1 MKQLLIPIQSFSNII
16 TNSSSEIFCIIKG
29 DKETILFINNLL
41 FNLLGKNVY
50 DEDSPMYELLC
61 KSDLDKD
68 DYDEEQWEKLPEYS
82 IQISLPYNL
91 WRCHTFFEEGL
102 NSFFTLDESLIEFFF
117 FLCRKDGTFS
127 KFCPS
132 MGRP

>member
-61 KSDLDKD
+61 KSDLDND

-102 NSFFTLDESLIEFFF
+102 KALLENSEVKNKYKLDFN
-117 FLCRKDGTFS
+117 GQV
-127 KFCPS
+127 
-132 MGRP
+132 

>member
-16 TNSSSEIFCIIKG
+16 TNSSSEIFCIIK
-29 DKETILFINNLL
+29 TILFINNLL

-102 NSFFTLDESLIEFFF
+102 KALLENSEVKNKYKLDFN
-117 FLCRKDGTFS
+117 GQV
-127 KFCPS
+127 
-132 MGRP
+132 

>member
-50 DEDSPMYELLC
+50 DE
-61 KSDLDKD
+61 
-68 DYDEEQWEKLPEYS
+68 EQWEKLPEYS

-102 NSFFTLDESLIEFFF
+102 KALLENSEVKNKYKLDFN
-117 FLCRKDGTFS
+117 GQV
-127 KFCPS
+127 
-132 MGRP
+132 

>member
-29 DKETILFINNLL
+29 DKETMLFINNLL

-102 NSFFTLDESLIEFFF
+102 KALLENSEVKNKYKLDFN
-117 FLCRKDGTFS
+117 GQV
-127 KFCPS
+127 
-132 MGRP
+132 

>member
-68 DYDEEQWEKLPEYS
+68 DYDEENLFRPRGPCPARLPARSFGRSLRAEYQS
-82 IQISLPYNL
+82 ARRRVADRGDGRIS
-91 WRCHTFFEEGL
+91 
-102 NSFFTLDESLIEFFF
+102 
-117 FLCRKDGTFS
+117 
-127 KFCPS
+127 
-132 MGRP
+132 

>member
-1 MKQLLIPIQSFSNII
+1 MIIQRTKMKQLLIPIQSFSNII

-29 DKETILFINNLL
+29 DKETMLFINNLL

-102 NSFFTLDESLIEFFF
+102 KALLENSEVKNKYKLDFN
-117 FLCRKDGTFS
+117 GQV
-127 KFCPS
+127 
-132 MGRP
+132 

>member
-41 FNLLGKNVY
+41 FNLLGENVY

-61 KSDLDKD
+61 KSDLDKN
-68 DYDEEQWEKLPEYS
+68 DYSKEQWEKLSEYS

-102 NSFFTLDESLIEFFF
+102 KALLENSEVKNKYKLDFN
-117 FLCRKDGTFS
+117 GQV
-127 KFCPS
+127 
-132 MGRP
+132 

>member
-68 DYDEEQWEKLPEYS
+68 DYDEEQCFEIFGLKLHFDDLLIIALLFFLYQEEVKDTYLY
-82 IQISLPYNL
+82 ISLIL
-91 WRCHTFFEEGL
+91 L
-102 NSFFTLDESLIEFFF
+102 LLS
-117 FLCRKDGTFS
+117 
-127 KFCPS
+127 
-132 MGRP
+132 

>member
-1 MKQLLIPIQSFSNII
+1 MIIQRTKMKQLLIPIQSFSNII

-102 NSFFTLDESLIEFFF
+102 KALLENSEVKNKYKLDFN
-117 FLCRKDGTFS
+117 GQV
-127 KFCPS
+127 
-132 MGRP
+132 

>member
-1 MKQLLIPIQSFSNII
+1 MRIVIQKTKMKQLLIPIQSFSNII

-102 NSFFTLDESLIEFFF
+102 KALLENSEVKNKYKLDFN
-117 FLCRKDGTFS
+117 GQV
-127 KFCPS
+127 
-132 MGRP
+132 